1 VSAKSQILSEVP
13 IVPLRFPVRGLF
25 VFLAAMALAGCAAFE
40 RAPER
45 PAYVDAEVRPPL
57 EVPPD
62 LLGIPIDDARTI
74 PLAGGSAG
82 PLPGVGGVGGAVRTR
97 DGDGQPVINVFGD
110 IGRAWTRTGS
120 ALRRM
125 DLTVRA
131 EDPQQAS
138 FVVVY
143 RPYGSGDLFEEVEPE
158 AHRTPQVEDSWLQ
171 RIVRRVGLF
180 SEVRGDPRE
189 FIVSLRAAQVGTDI
203 YVLDARGRPDNSPGA
218 EQIRENLYDA
228 LR

>member
-1 VSAKSQILSEVP
+1 M
-13 IVPLRFPVRGLF
+13 PLRPPARVLLM
-25 VFLAAMALAGCAAFE
+25 VFAALALAGCAALE

-45 PAYVDAEVRPPL
+45 PEYIDAQVRPAL

-74 PLAGGSAG
+74 PADRGRSG
-82 PLPGVGGVGGAVRTR
+82 PMPGVGGVGAAVRTR
-97 DGDGQPVINVFGD
+97 DADGQSVINVFGD
-110 IGRAWTRTGS
+110 VPRAFSRTGT

-125 DLTVRA
+125 DLTVRS
-131 EDPQQAS
+131 EDPAQAN

-143 RPYGSGDLFEEVEPE
+143 RPYGSGDVFEDVEPE
-158 AHRTPQVEDSWLQ
+158 IHRTPQVEDSWLQ

-189 FIVSLRAAQVGTDI
+189 FIVALRPAQVGTDI